1 VVPCYGS
8 RSDQS
13 LQPRSALG
21 IRRGRNLFAAEL
33 VQWFLSRNLQPAA
46 AGLLESDEVGRIG
59 KEIELYAHGG

>member
-1 VVPCYGS
+1 
-8 RSDQS
+8 
-13 LQPRSALG
+13 
-21 IRRGRNLFAAEL
+21 L